1 MLPDSRLPNRTD
13 FTIFV
18 NDPMERIRRWDEVS
32 RLSEILGDEFLEAVE
47 SNRIREL
54 VRPI

>member
-1 MLPDSRLPNRTD
+1 
-13 FTIFV
+13 
-18 NDPMERIRRWDEVS
+18 
-32 RLSEILGDEFLEAVE
+32 LSEILGDEFLEAVE

>member
-1 MLPDSRLPNRTD
+1 MLPDSRLPDRTD